1 MPQPQEVM
9 AFRKRLKSAGYADI
23 QIWQDNSWPNRNRDL
38 YNVVATEPLAGKR
51 VSASL
56 TALQMYHAFKRERGI
71 LSGAYS
77 KSGDGLRPSA
87 SPAFVFGGGIPSS
100 EYPSGIRD
108 TVRRVTFSTGGLD
121 AAGEKE

>member
-23 QIWQDNSWPNRNRDL
+23 EIWRDNSWANRGRDL

-56 TALQMYHAFKRERGI
+56 TALQMYYAFKRERGM
-71 LSGAYS
+71 LSTAYS
-77 KSGDGLRPSA
+77 KSGDGLRASA
-87 SPAFVFGGGIPSS
+87 SPDFVSGGGIPSS

-108 TVRRVTFSTGGLD
+108 TSQRVTFSTGGLD
-121 AAGEKE
+121 GSGKKE

>member
-1 MPQPQEVM
+1 MSQPHEVM

-23 QIWQDNSWPNRNRDL
+23 QIWRDNSWANRGRDL

-71 LSGAYS
+71 LSSAYP

-87 SPAFVFGGGIPSS
+87 APDFISGTGIPSN
-100 EYPSGIRD
+100 E
-108 TVRRVTFSTGGLD
+108 
-121 AAGEKE
+121 